1 MSDLFAKMLKEEKAK
16 EQHKNR
22 TVLNYFKIPTV
33 SLNNEPYESLRN
45 LIGQAKRPMVLSIH
59 HARGTGG
66 HAICII
72 PKRDGSGFTF
82 YDPSGHTID
91 ELVEMGYKRCNL
103 LELKQALNFD
113 DSGQH
118 NIQKQS
124 GDTDLCYKWCIERI
138 IMQDL
143 TNEEFPRAIKMVAD
157 KHTHG
162 DELVFVSKN
171 ISELATKIEYGGLDD
186 SIKKWRAEYV
196 LARPE
201 TNPLL
206 EKGGNIIIAQQSFI
220 DKTRK
225 DFAELHILGELAR
238 KFSNQTITEEEK
250 ALMLSLTE
258 KYKREQDQVL
268 LGKGVGGGGGG
279 NP

>member
-22 TVLNYFKIPTV
+22 TVLNYFKIPTI
-33 SLNNEPYESLRN
+33 SLNNERYESLKN

-59 HARGTGG
+59 HPNGTGG
-66 HAICII
+66 HAVCLI

-82 YDPSGHTID
+82 YDPSGYTIN
-91 ELVEMGYKRCNL
+91 ELVEMGYRRCNL
-103 LELKQALNFD
+103 LELQQALNFD

-118 NIQKQS
+118 NIQKQT

-138 IMQDL
+138 IMQEL
-143 TNEEFPRAIKMVAD
+143 TNEEFPRAVKMIAD

-162 DELVFVSKN
+162 DQLVFVSKN
-171 ISELATKIEYGGLDD
+171 ISELATKIEYGGLDEN
-186 SIKKWRAEYV
+186 IQKWRAEYV

-206 EKGGNIIIAQQSFI
+206 EKGGNILIAQQSFI
-220 DKTRK
+220 DKTKK
-225 DFAELHILGELAR
+225 DFEELKLLGELAR

-250 ALMLSLTE
+250 ALMFSLTE
-258 KYKREQDQVL
+258 KMRQDEQQVL
-268 LGKGVGGGGGG
+268 LGRGVGGG
-279 NP
+279 P